1 MTEGRA
7 SGMLTPMST
16 DERLIALLAEKS
28 VLFGEFTLASGR
40 RSDFYIDARLS
51 TMSPEGLRLIGEL
64 GHAALDRSGWNV
76 TAVGG
81 LTMGADPI
89 AYAIAYAS
97 AQSARPLRAF
107 AVRKEAKAHGTGKRV
122 EGPFRSGEVVAVVED
137 VITSGGSALSAIE
150 AIEQAGGRI
159 AGVLALL
166 DREEGGRAR
175 IESAGYEVI
184 ALAEGAKILA
194 AARQRA
200 PEAR

>member
-1 MTEGRA
+1 
-7 SGMLTPMST
+7 MLTPMST

-64 GHAALDRSGWNV
+64 GHDALERSGWNV

-89 AYAIAYAS
+89 AYAISYAS
-97 AQSARPLRAF
+97 AESAQPLRAF

-122 EGPFRSGEVVAVVED
+122 EGPFQSGDVVAVVED
-137 VITSGGSALSAIE
+137 VITSGSSALSAMDAVRRE
-150 AIEQAGGRI
+150 GGTV

-166 DREEGGRAR
+166 DREEGG
-175 IESAGYEVI
+175 V
-184 ALAEGAKILA
+184 AKIEASGVRVLA
-194 AARQRA
+194 LSRASDVLSAARR
-200 PEAR
+200 R

>member
-1 MTEGRA
+1 
-7 SGMLTPMST
+7 MLTPMST

-51 TMSPEGLRLIGEL
+51 TMSPDGLRLIGEL
-64 GHAALDRSGWNV
+64 GRDALERSGWNV
-76 TAVGG
+76 VAVGG

-122 EGPFRSGEVVAVVED
+122 EGPFRKGDVVAVVED
-137 VITSGGSALSAIE
+137 VITSGSSALSAME
-150 AIEQAGGRI
+150 AVRQEGGTV

-166 DREEGGRAR
+166 DREEGG
-175 IESAGYEVI
+175 V
-184 ALAEGAKILA
+184 AKIEASGVPVLA
-194 AARQRA
+194 LSRASDVLEAARR
-200 PEAR
+200 PTKRTSS